1 MTPPPPSTID
11 WYDPF
16 DLWAVPALGRIKA
29 RWYRGSKPAK
39 LMLYGLYALDW
50 FAPRL
55 MRRLF
60 RVRPH
65 RFAHSLALL
74 RDTPWEQGSGVFL
87 DSIASLHQD
96 HAWGL
101 PFVWY
106 SKNGV
111 YPAGIPLVTAAPY
124 VFQALLDI
132 DEDDPAKARAMSLFH
147 DSWHFLQSLSVH
159 EDNNDI
165 LALSYAPFDDE
176 VTVINANSYAAWSY
190 AMHAAH
196 GMPERREQARDRAM
210 RLARWVVRQQ
220 NPDGSWYY
228 LAQRGDWDM
237 IDGFHSCFV
246 VRNLRSAAVYLPEIG
261 MLTGAATDAG
271 WDYIRTRLFDAKAG
285 LCRRYAATHRADP
298 FRYDIYDQAE
308 YLGLLVDFGQLDEA
322 CALAERVE
330 ERFVRRGRWHCRIDI
345 FGRLWGRD
353 FLRWGVVP
361 FLHHRNRLDRA
372 LAAEAG

>member
-1 MTPPPPSTID
+1 MNPLLLSTVD

-16 DLWAVPALGRIKA
+16 DLWAVPALGRIKSQ
-29 RWYRGSKPAK
+29 WYRGSKIAK
-39 LMLYGLYALDW
+39 FMLYAVYTLDW
-50 FAPRL
+50 FAPHL
-55 MRRLF
+55 MRQLF
-60 RVRPH
+60 RVKPH
-65 RFAHSLALL
+65 QFAHSHALL
-74 RDTPWEQGSGVFL
+74 LGTRWGQDNETFL
-87 DSIASLHQD
+87 DNITSIRQG

-101 PFVWY
+101 PFAWY

-124 VFQALLDI
+124 IFQALLDI
-132 DEDDPAKARAMSLFH
+132 DEDDPAKTRAMSLFH
-147 DSWHFLQSLSVH
+147 DSWNFLQSLSIH
-159 EDNNDI
+159 EDKNDT

-190 AMHAAH
+190 AMHAVH
-196 GMPERREQARDRAM
+196 GMPERREQAHDRAM

-220 NPDGSWYY
+220 NHDGSWYY
-228 LAQRGDWDM
+228 LAQRSDWDM

-246 VRNLRSAAVYLPEIG
+246 VRNLRSAASYLPEINILAG
-261 MLTGAATDAG
+261 TAINAG
-271 WDYIRTRLFDAKAG
+271 WNYIQTKIFDTEVG
-285 LCRRYAATHRADP
+285 LCRRYASTHRADP

-322 CALAERVE
+322 CALADRVE
-330 ERFVRRGRWHCRIDI
+330 ERFVRNGSWHCRIDI

-372 LAAEAG
+372 LAAEDS